1 MKPLTS
7 HTQIKDI
14 HDCESNQ
21 SHEFLSTTATT
32 IVSIQET
39 ESIVQSLNS
48 FPIEEIGCSP
58 FLRMYA
64 YDVERL
70 TLQAHVC
77 AKRQDGDEYVV
88 DAILSHGKLECL
100 VRTLLAVEAWRLF
113 VLDVDAD
120 IEVDANA
127 DAEGDADAGGTID
140 GISLPFIERIAKNQ
154 SSLRCAFILHVETT
168 LTSLI
173 NLIVFRRENCN
184 ELASDSAISIA
195 LVDYCARRMVSA
207 YCHVM

>member
-1 MKPLTS
+1 
-7 HTQIKDI
+7 
-14 HDCESNQ
+14 
-21 SHEFLSTTATT
+21 
-32 IVSIQET
+32 
-39 ESIVQSLNS
+39 
-48 FPIEEIGCSP
+48 
-58 FLRMYA
+58 MYA

-120 IEVDANA
+120 IEVDADANANANAEA
-127 DAEGDADAGGTID
+127 DAEAGGTID
-140 GISLPFIERIAKNQ
+140 GISLPFIKRIAKNQ

-207 YCHVM
+207 YCHVMLCYGMVWYVFYVFICTNTLQYK